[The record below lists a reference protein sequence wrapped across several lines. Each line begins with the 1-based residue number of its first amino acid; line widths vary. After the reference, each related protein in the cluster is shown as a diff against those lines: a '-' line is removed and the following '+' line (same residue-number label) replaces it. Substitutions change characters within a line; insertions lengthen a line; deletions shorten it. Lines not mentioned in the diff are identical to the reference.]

1 MDYIFEQPETEGL
14 YINYDLYQRF
24 LTVIREPHKD
34 YKTELNQWIDT
45 IIQTNIS
52 YYMITAKNLKN
63 WFMLILQSLTLEVN
77 YIKNKEVY

>member
-1 MDYIFEQPETEGL
+1 MDYIFEQPETEDL
-14 YINYDLYQRF
+14 YINYDLYQRI

-34 YKTELNQWIDT
+34 FKTELNQWIDT

-63 WFMLILQSLTLEVN
+63 WFMLILRSLTLEVN